1 MVLGET
7 GRKLGGAARGDKA
20 HAWRVCMTA
29 LAWRGP
35 TGNVRRADLRR
46 CEMSRSVSPSPPRNL
61 RTRLRE
67 WTGVALVNLAVLVAL
82 LAIVELALGTWFFGP
97 NLGALN
103 VHTNVQ
109 LRIADSPYYPPGT
122 IAHYRRDRFGLRG
135 EYGGDPARITLL
147 AVGGSTTNE
156 QFVGEGDTWSAIVER
171 ELRAKGR
178 QITVANAGVDGHS
191 TAGHIRSFDL
201 WFGRILGLKPR
212 TMVFYIGI
220 NERGVAPDAV
230 AGADALAHD
239 SDYRRLRTY
248 VENNSVLVRGAR
260 IIRGWV
266 AARRIG
272 VHHGTGKGET
282 KDSRWVPAKVPPDL
296 ATRLRPSLDG
306 YAKRLR
312 RLHAKALAFGAT
324 PVYVTQINGDGRR
337 VDGVIQEIEASSGGT
352 TFAELS
358 LYNAELLTFCAE
370 AKAHCIDLAGELR
383 FGPGDFY
390 DSVHTTPQGSR
401 KIGTYLAE
409 KLAPILR

>member
-1 MVLGET
+1 MF
-7 GRKLGGAARGDKA
+7 
-20 HAWRVCMTA
+20 H
-29 LAWRGP
+29 
-35 TGNVRRADLRR
+35 RRTR
-46 CEMSRSVSPSPPRNL
+46 EMSRSTTPPPPRSP

-82 LAIVELALGTWFFGP
+82 LIVVELVLGTWFFGP

-135 EYGGDPARITLL
+135 DYGGDPARITLL

-156 QFVGEGDTWSAIVER
+156 QLVGEGDTWSAIVER
-171 ELRAKGR
+171 ELRAMGKALG
-178 QITVANAGVDGHS
+178 VANAGVDGHS

-201 WFGRILGLKPR
+201 WFGKIPGLKPR
-212 TMVFYIGI
+212 TIVFFIGI
-220 NERGVAPDAV
+220 NDRGVAPDAV
-230 AGADALAHD
+230 TGADALAHD
-239 SDYRRLRTY
+239 SGYRRLRTY

-260 IIRGWV
+260 IIRGWF

-296 ATRLRPSLDG
+296 ATRLRPNLDG

-312 RLHAKALAFGAT
+312 LLHAKAIAFGAV
-324 PVYVTQINGDGRR
+324 PIYVTQINGDGRLA
-337 VDGVIQEIEASSGGT
+337 DGAIQEIEASGGGT

-358 LYNAELLTFCAE
+358 LYNAELLKFCAE
-370 AKAHCIDLAGELR
+370 ANAHCIDLAGELR

-401 KIGTYLAE
+401 KIGLYLAE
-409 KLAPILR
+409 RLAPLIR